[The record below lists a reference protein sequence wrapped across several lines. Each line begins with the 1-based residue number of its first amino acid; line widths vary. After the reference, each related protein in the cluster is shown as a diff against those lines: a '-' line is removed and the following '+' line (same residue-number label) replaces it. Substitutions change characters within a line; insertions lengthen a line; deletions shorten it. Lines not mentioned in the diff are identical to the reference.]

1 MRSFFTSFTLLLLFI
16 VSHSYSQEAILIVS
30 LDIQP
35 AHAVVF
41 IDQQKV
47 EVVDGRIELT
57 EGKYQIR
64 ILKNGYDELNEE
76 IKVNRKKAYFQFQL
90 VENPNRVYPE
100 DNAVIEI
107 DDEDIKLEWK
117 PTYVLVNSYEDAII
131 HTQSQ
136 DYQPNQPIEVF
147 QNSIELMVYAPQTD
161 TTQKILYIEEGDSVV
176 MDIFPERHY
185 TAQDIKIDLVL
196 VKSGQFTM
204 GKPGS
209 KSNARLHQVELDEFY
224 ISKFE
229 VTQAI
234 WNIVMSDN
242 PSKRVGDSLPVENVS
257 WEEVQKF
264 ISRLNQMTDKN
275 YRLPT
280 EAEWEYAARGGH
292 KMKEKFRYSGSD
304 SIGCVG
310 FYWKNSG
317 DSILEGRWDNE
328 VLKSN
333 NCRIRKVGQL
343 QPNELGICDM
353 TGNVWEWCSD
363 WYEEEY
369 YVVSPL
375 SNPQGPENGTNKVC
389 RGGSYL
395 SKASY
400 CRNGFRFSYPP
411 QNSYNYLGFRLVLD
425 Q

>member
-1 MRSFFTSFTLLLLFI
+1 MRPLLITLSLFLFFL
-16 VSHSYSQEAILIVS
+16 VNHSYTQEAIIIVS

-35 AHAVVF
+35 ANAVVF

-47 EVVDGRIELT
+47 DAEDGRIELIA
-57 EGKYQIR
+57 GKYQIR

-76 IKVNRKKAYFQFQL
+76 IKVNRKKAYFQFRL
-90 VENPNRVYPE
+90 IENPNRVYLE
-100 DNAVIEI
+100 DNGEIEI
-107 DDEDIKLEWK
+107 DDEEIKSEWK
-117 PTYVLVNSYEDAII
+117 STYLVINSYEDATIN
-131 HTQSQ
+131 TQHA
-136 DYQPNQPIEVF
+136 DYKPNQPIEIY
-147 QNSIELMVYAPQTD
+147 QSSIELLVHAPRTD
-161 TTQKILYIEEGDSVV
+161 TIQKILYIEAGDSVA
-176 MDIFPERHY
+176 MDIFPVRHC
-185 TAQDIKIDLVL
+185 TAQDIKIDMVP
-196 VKSGQFTM
+196 VKSGLFTM

-209 KSNARLHQVELDEFY
+209 RSNARLHQVELDSFY
-224 ISKFE
+224 ISKYE
-229 VTQAI
+229 VTQAL
-234 WNIVMSDN
+234 WNMVMSVN

-264 ISRLNQMTDKN
+264 IYRLNQMTDKN

-292 KMKEKFRYSGSD
+292 KMKDKSRYSGSN
-304 SIGCVG
+304 SLVYVG
-310 FYWKNSG
+310 YYWKNSG
-317 DSILEGRWDNE
+317 DSLLEGSWDND

-333 NCRIRKVGQL
+333 NCRVRKVGQL
-343 QPNELGICDM
+343 QPNELGIYDM

-375 SNPQGPENGTNKVC
+375 SNPKGPKKGTNKIC

-400 CRNGFRFSYPP
+400 CRNGFRFFYPP
-411 QNSYNYLGFRLVLD
+411 QSFYNYLGFRLVLD

>member
-1 MRSFFTSFTLLLLFI
+1 MRSFFISFSLFLFLI
-16 VSHSYSQEAILIVS
+16 VNHSYSQEAILIVS

-35 AHAVVF
+35 SNAIVF
-41 IDQQKV
+41 IDKQEV
-47 EVVDGRIELT
+47 EVIDGRIELT
-57 EGKYQIR
+57 AGKYQIR
-64 ILKNGYDELNEE
+64 ILKNGYNELNEE
-76 IKVNRKKAYFQFQL
+76 IKVSRKKAYFQFHL
-90 VENPNRVYPE
+90 IENPNRVYPE
-100 DNAVIEI
+100 DDAAIEI
-107 DDEDIKLEWK
+107 ENEDLKSEWT
-117 PTYVLVNSYEDAII
+117 PTYLVVNSYEDAII
-131 HTQSQ
+131 NAESQ
-136 DYQPNQPIEVF
+136 NYQPNQPIEIS
-147 QNSIELMVYAPQTD
+147 QSSIELMVHAPQTD
-161 TTQKILYIEEGDSVV
+161 TIQKMLYIEEGDSVV

-185 TAQDIKIDLVL
+185 TAQDLKIDLVL
-196 VKSGQFTM
+196 VKSGLFTM

-209 KSNARLHQVELDEFY
+209 KSNARLHQVELDAFY

-229 VTQAI
+229 VTQAL
-234 WNIVMSDN
+234 WNMLMSNN

-257 WEEVQKF
+257 WEEVKKF
-264 ISRLNQMTDKN
+264 ISRLNQLTDKK

-292 KMKEKFRYSGSD
+292 KMKEKYRYSGSD
-304 SIGCVG
+304 SLAYVG
-310 FYWKNSG
+310 YYWKNSG
-317 DSILEGRWDNE
+317 DALLEGRWDNE

-333 NCRIRKVGQL
+333 DCRIRKVGQL
-343 QPNELGICDM
+343 QPNELGIYDM

-375 SNPQGPENGTNKVC
+375 SNPKGPENGTNKVC

-411 QNSYNYLGFRLVLD
+411 HSFYNYLGFRLVLD